1 MNYIATVQQK
11 VKKKLNNKFVQNIGW
26 LTGAEMA
33 IRVIRLLTTVV
44 LARFLTKYDYGL
56 AAIVLTTYEFTF
68 VFTDIGIGAKLVQAD
83 EAELEDLCKNAYW
96 LSWVL
101 YAGLFLA
108 QCLASFPIAW
118 FYGDRNLIL
127 PICVM
132 GMVLLITPKG
142 VVQAILLRRENRLEI
157 RAINNTAVQGSSNL
171 MSLALAYFLGPLGFG
186 VWAIVIPKVLVAPLW
201 VYIYLRNHSW
211 RPSGKFRKDK
221 WGEIFNFG
229 KNVLGVEL
237 LKTLRTNLDYL
248 LVGRFLGIKELGIYF
263 FAFNAGLGIS
273 LSIIKSIKAALLPHL
288 CNMRENLT
296 QMKGQ
301 YYKSLK
307 AIAALIIPL
316 AVLQSSLA
324 PFYVPLVFGE
334 KWIEA
339 IPVLMLICLSAIPRP
354 FGQAAS
360 QLMIAIGRPDID
372 FRWNVIFTFMFTLS
386 IFFGVQW
393 QAIGVA
399 IAVLA
404 IHAIALPGYTFWASR
419 YAFHK
424 KG

>member
-83 EAELEDLCKNAYW
+83 EDELEDLCKNAYW

-101 YAGLFLA
+101 YSGLFLG

-132 GMVLLITPKG
+132 GMVLLITPKA

-211 RPSGKFRKDK
+211 RPSGGFRKDK

-288 CNMRENLT
+288 CNMRENLS

-324 PFYVPLVFGE
+324 PFYVPIVFGE

-399 IAVLA
+399 IAVLI
-404 IHAIALPGYTFWASR
+404 IHAIALPAYTFWASR
-419 YAFHK
+419 YAFNK